1 LTTEADMAIIA
12 MSEVNRLRSVNIAAL
27 KNELSRYLN
36 EVRQG
41 EELLVRDRDVPI
53 AKIVPLQKAGELKAE
68 ELALAA
74 AGMLRL
80 PDASLPASFWS
91 MPAPRVSLKR
101 AVAAVKAERDED

>member
-1 LTTEADMAIIA
+1 M
-12 MSEVNRLRSVNIAAL
+12 RSVNIAAL

-41 EELLVRDRDVPI
+41 EELLIRDRNIPI
-53 AKIVPLQKAGELKAE
+53 AKIVPLPQADEREAE
-68 ELALAA
+68 ELTLAA
-74 AGMLRL
+74 AGKLRL

-101 AVAAVKAERDED
+101 AVAAVKAERDDD

>member
-1 LTTEADMAIIA
+1 
-12 MSEVNRLRSVNIAAL
+12 VRSVNIAAL

-41 EELLVRDRDVPI
+41 EELLIRDRNVPI
-53 AKIVPLQKAGELKAE
+53 AKIVPLQQACEPQAE

-74 AGMLRL
+74 AGKLRL
-80 PDASLPASFWS
+80 PQASLPASFWS

-101 AVAAVKAERDED
+101 TVAAVEAERDED